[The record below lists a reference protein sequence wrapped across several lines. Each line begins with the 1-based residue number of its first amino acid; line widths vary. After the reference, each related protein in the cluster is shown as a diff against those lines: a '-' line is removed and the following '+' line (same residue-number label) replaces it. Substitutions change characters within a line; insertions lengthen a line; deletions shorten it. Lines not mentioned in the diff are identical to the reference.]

1 MNYTTKDM
9 ADRAEA
15 MIDAY
20 SKTTPPSYPVDTSNM
35 GQYVDHTRLK
45 VETTRDDI
53 QRFCEEARKY
63 RLAAVCFNPVYV
75 PYAVSLLSG
84 SPVHVATVVGFPLGS
99 EFSITKAVD
108 TRAAVSE
115 GATEIDMVIA
125 VGLLKSGLYEAV
137 FDDIRA
143 VVEAAAGR
151 TVKVIIESSDLTD
164 REKVIASIL
173 AKDAGAQYLK
183 TSTGF
188 GRGGATVADVALL
201 KYIAGEEMKVKASTG
216 IKTRE
221 DAIRMIQA
229 GASRLGTS
237 AGPLIV
243 GG

>member
-1 MNYTTKDM
+1 MNHGTREM
-9 ADRAEA
+9 EERADAV
-15 MIDAY
+15 IDAF
-20 SKTTPPSYPVDTSNM
+20 SKTTFPNFPVDTANM

-45 VETTRDDI
+45 IETTRDDI

-63 RLAAVCFNPVYV
+63 KFAAVCFSPVYV
-75 PYAVSLLSG
+75 PYAVSLLAG
-84 SPVHVATVVGFPLGS
+84 SSVNVATVVGFPLGS

-115 GATEIDMVIA
+115 GASEIDMVIA
-125 VGLLKSGLYEAV
+125 VGLLKSGMYDAV
-137 FDDIRA
+137 FEDIRA

-164 REKVIASIL
+164 REKVIASFL
-173 AKDAGAQYLK
+173 ARDAGAHYLK

-201 KYIAGEEMKVKASTG
+201 KYIAGDEMKVKASTG
-216 IKTRE
+216 IKTLE
-221 DAIRMIQA
+221 DATRMIQA
-229 GASRLGTS
+229 GATRLGTS